1 MSLDTRSATVETDW
15 GTLGLV
21 ERGGVVLG
29 IEFADGPGGLSAGF
43 DRADVGSG
51 EHGPAADLAEEVARR
66 IEVGEGFEGIP
77 VDASGTPFQEAVWE
91 ELTEIPRG
99 EVLTYSEVAL
109 RIGRPNAVRAVGSA
123 CGANPVALLIPCHRV
138 VASDGSLGGYR
149 WGVERKVKIL
159 TAEGVELATSALRQA
174 G

>member
-1 MSLDTRSATVETDW
+1 
-15 GTLGLV
+15 
-21 ERGGVVLG
+21 
-29 IEFADGPGGLSAGF
+29 
-43 DRADVGSG
+43 
-51 EHGPAADLAEEVARR
+51 
-66 IEVGEGFEGIP
+66 
-77 VDASGTPFQEAVWE
+77 

-149 WGVERKVKIL
+149 WGVGRKAKIL
-159 TAEGVELATSALRQA
+159 SAEGVELATSAVQQA
-174 G
+174 A